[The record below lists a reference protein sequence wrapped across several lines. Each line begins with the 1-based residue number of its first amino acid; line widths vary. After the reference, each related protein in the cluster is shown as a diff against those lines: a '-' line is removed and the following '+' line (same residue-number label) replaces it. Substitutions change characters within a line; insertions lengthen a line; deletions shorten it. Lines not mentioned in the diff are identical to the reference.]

1 MLRIRRVEERCI
13 AFAETGEIRAH
24 YHLYIGQ
31 EAAGTGASAAL
42 APDDYVFTT
51 HRNHGHVIAKGG
63 DPGRVLA
70 EIIGRSDG
78 YLGGPGG
85 GFPRPPPPPRHPPP
99 AAGVGRAPPITP
111 RPPLPRGRPEGPA
124 GPPPLFRRGSTGR
137 GGFS

>member
-63 DPGRVLA
+63 DPGKVLA

-78 YLGGPGG
+78 YLGGRGGALHVAAPGLRIPHPSAIDG
-85 GFPRPPPPPRHPPP
+85 RPLRI
-99 AAGVGRAPPITP
+99 AAGVAFAV
-111 RPPLPRGRPEGPA
+111 RP
-124 GPPPLFRRGSTGR
+124 RRGPRAT
-137 GGFS
+137 

>member
-63 DPGRVLA
+63 DPGKVLA

-78 YLGGPGG
+78 YLGGRGG
-85 GFPRPPPPPRHPPP
+85 GPYRAAPP
-99 AAGVGRAPPITP
+99 AGAPAPTRAARRPRAPRAAP
-111 RPPLPRGRPEGPA
+111 RVSPA
-124 GPPPLFRRGSTGR
+124 SPVGADPDTAR
-137 GGFS
+137 

>member
-63 DPGRVLA
+63 DPGKVLA

-78 YLGGPGG
+78 YLGGRRGAPSPAPPR
-85 GFPRPPPPPRHPPP
+85 PRPPPPPARLPPC
-99 AAGVGRAPPITP
+99 AAHVGR
-111 RPPLPRGRPEGPA
+111 
-124 GPPPLFRRGSTGR
+124 
-137 GGFS
+137 